1 MAPVSDVH
9 PSVLV
14 VAEQDEPPLRGLKV
28 EIFDQRA
35 GYLHICHDDALA
47 WRAALEAVLEGQVS
61 LDVGPKGPDN
71 RVLEEPADQLP
82 IVVRKDVPEDEQ
94 ALLSQGGAEFLTR
107 GPLELVLL
115 L

>member
-14 VAEQDEPPLRGLKV
+14 ITEQDEPPLRWLKV
-28 EIFDQRA
+28 EIFDQSA
-35 GYLHICHDDALA
+35 SYLHVCHDDALA

-61 LDVGPKGPDN
+61 LDVGPQGSND
-71 RVLEEPADQLP
+71 RVLEEPADQLT

-94 ALLSQGGAEFLTR
+94 ALLAQGGVEFLTR
-107 GPLELVLL
+107 GSLELVLL